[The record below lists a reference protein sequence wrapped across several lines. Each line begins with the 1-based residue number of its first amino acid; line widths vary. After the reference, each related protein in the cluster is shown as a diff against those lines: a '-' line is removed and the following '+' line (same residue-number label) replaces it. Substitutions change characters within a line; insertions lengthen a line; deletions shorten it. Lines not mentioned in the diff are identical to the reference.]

1 MLLKLKIKII
11 QVIIKG
17 MIKKVKDHE
26 VKYNLAIA
34 SNCFDKI
41 VERLK
46 GDKNVSN

>member
-17 MIKKVKDHE
+17 MIKEVKDHE

-34 SNCFDKI
+34 SNCFDLI
-41 VERLK
+41 VERVK
-46 GDKNVSN
+46 